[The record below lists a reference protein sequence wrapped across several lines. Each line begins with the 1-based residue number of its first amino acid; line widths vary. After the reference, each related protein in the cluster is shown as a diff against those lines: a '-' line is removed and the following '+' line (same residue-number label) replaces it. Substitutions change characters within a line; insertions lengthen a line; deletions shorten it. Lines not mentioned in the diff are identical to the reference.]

1 MNSNSQSVTIVP
13 DEQGN
18 AIRVSKTNAE
28 YAHIRLVQQKVFFN
42 TQGWV
47 DNKSRSTLVH
57 GKLEDLKAM
66 GFEPGQE
73 LSGNIV
79 IREQTEPFNSSN
91 PDRDLKVAGDTGIV
105 CVGVNPE
112 TGEEKMFFPLDN
124 VREKVYYMGINEKSL
139 LDGAYFSKLKKSMR
153 EKAEQE
159 DVKISFQINETKYEE
174 NYVYFVALTDEPQ
187 DEEKIKKFLTSGLE

>member
-91 PDRDLKVAGDTGIV
+91 PDRDLKKAGDTGII
-105 CVGVNPE
+105 CCAH
-112 TGEEKMFFPLDN
+112 GEPIYRRTFYDASGKEQDVLVAHTNGDAIREANGTDSKKTVTQEDLNKLMAKKDKKKA
-124 VREKVYYMGINEKSL
+124 EKVE
-139 LDGAYFSKLKKSMR
+139 
-153 EKAEQE
+153 EVEEVVEQE
-159 DVKISFQINETKYEE
+159 VEMEEETFE
-174 NYVYFVALTDEPQ
+174 L
-187 DEEKIKKFLTSGLE
+187 

>member
-91 PDRDLKVAGDTGIV
+91 PDRDLKKAGDTGII
-105 CVGVNPE
+105 CCAH
-112 TGEEKMFFPLDN
+112 GEPIYRRTF
-124 VREKVYYMGINEKSL
+124 Y
-139 LDGAYFSKLKKSMR
+139 
-153 EKAEQE
+153 
-159 DVKISFQINETKYEE
+159 
-174 NYVYFVALTDEPQ
+174 
-187 DEEKIKKFLTSGLE
+187 